1 MKDSEILQLRM
12 WRWWRSLSLVA
23 GAYQP
28 PDAVSAVVVV
38 RALELHGAGLH
49 AGGGG
54 VVLVHRVD
62 IVWI

>member
-1 MKDSEILQLRM
+1 MKDSEILQLRLWM
-12 WRWWRSLSLVA
+12 WWRSLSLVA

-28 PDAVSAVVVV
+28 PDGVSAVVVV
-38 RALELHGAGLH
+38 RTLELDRAGLH

>member
-1 MKDSEILQLRM
+1 MKDSEILQLVL
-12 WRWWRSLSLVA
+12 WRRWRSLSLVA

-28 PDAVSAVVVV
+28 PDGVSAVVVV

-54 VVLVHRVD
+54 VVLVNRVD
-62 IVWI
+62 IA